1 MRRCAPACPA
11 GGNARWRCRRGFLV
25 GHLGIVL
32 LRLDELVVEV
42 KVVGFARQELAGA
55 HEYLHEKPVQSHCCI
70 EVVTASRLGGVGRVG
85 GAQFLDAAKNGVRG
99 AGAEGGMEREMGHQ
113 VACHVFDAVTATEV
127 YAHQRACYFAV
138 LVAESGTTK
147 PQLAVDNWADVTVK
161 FLHHVKNST
170 ERGDFLRFYDY
181 LCHVIDDFA
190 CFELQH

>member
-1 MRRCAPACPA
+1 METHVGVAVAVLNA
-11 GGNARWRCRRGFLV
+11 HYEVADDGNARTIAGELLA

-85 GAQFLDAAKNGVRG
+85 GAQFLDAAKNGVGG

-113 VACHVFDAVTATEV
+113 VACHVFDAAPPQKYTLISERVISLYWYPKVVHRSPSSPSTTE
-127 YAHQRACYFAV
+127 
-138 LVAESGTTK
+138 
-147 PQLAVDNWADVTVK
+147 PM
-161 FLHHVKNST
+161 
-170 ERGDFLRFYDY
+170 
-181 LCHVIDDFA
+181 
-190 CFELQH
+190 